1 MVMHYLYVLLSCSR
15 VSLVLY
21 FALFNMFLFCF
32 SKKKKKSEKY
42 KNNVCFVYIGI
53 CVPGWSLKQNFLNF
67 VSFVA

>member
-32 SKKKKKSEKY
+32 SKKKKKNQ
-42 KNNVCFVYIGI
+42 KNTKTMCVLCTLVFVYLDGHRNKI
-53 CVPGWSLKQNFLNF
+53 F
-67 VSFVA
+67 